1 MKIGEKKDLDM
12 NNVLEVVMSERIT
25 LSLSKELLDR
35 IDYYAKYF
43 GETDDQPNDTREN
56 VIVSM
61 IEMIIKD
68 GDYVE
73 RILATL

>member
-1 MKIGEKKDLDM
+1 
-12 NNVLEVVMSERIT
+12 
-25 LSLSKELLDR
+25 LDR